1 MNTTTHRSG
10 AGTAH
15 FKKIVRVAV
24 AALASLL
31 MFGGGVA
38 RAQSGYVDPPGRV
51 ARLSDVSGQVWLYGS
66 DADEW
71 IGVARNRPLTSG
83 DRIATDNGARAEITL
98 GTTTLRLDAASEL
111 EVVQLDDTRFVVRL
125 HRGSA
130 AARLRSA
137 AAAAEFELDTD
148 EGRFR
153 ARSAGRYRF
162 DRLEQASDLT
172 VLGGQ
177 AVFEGRNSALPVTAG
192 QHAQFWLDTAGA
204 PQYTMVQPVRDAF
217 SNWIDDRD
225 RAEDRVVA
233 PVRYVSPEMTG
244 ADDLDRYGQW
254 EQTPDYGPI
263 WTPRTVPVGWA
274 PYGAGH
280 WAFVRPWGWTW
291 VDDAPW
297 GFAPFHYGRWVN
309 YRERWCWAP
318 GTYVAR
324 PVYAP
329 ALVAWVGGPRLSVSL
344 SIGREAPP
352 VGWFPLAPREV
363 YVPSY
368 RSSPTY
374 VRNVNITHVTNIT
387 QITTIVNNRNGEG
400 DRRDFAN
407 RRFPGAVTV
416 VPASVVTGREA
427 VGPSAA
433 QFRNNPQVRALVA
446 EARPGAAMTQSPVA
460 APIVPARPSDGRG
473 IARPPFEG
481 RPPGSVAGRG
491 EPGRPDSG
499 RTDGRGD
506 GRVDGRDDGR
516 GEGGRRDG
524 GRTGDARPGD
534 RPNGPNAP
542 TLAGTAPPPTL
553 AGPTAPPGLAGGP
566 SGARP
571 ALLSP
576 PPGAAPA
583 APPQRDIGAV
593 PQPAAPVASPRPP
606 GGPDA
611 NTVGRPPR
619 GAIGREP
626 TAVDAPSPPQQ
637 MLPPSPRLR
646 GDAQP
651 GEGRAGARLIGVPP
665 APNVSSRTEAPR
677 VVEPMRSVEPQRP
690 PSRVAPEIQRVV
702 PMPSTPPPPRGVEP
716 RAAEPPRAV
725 EAQRPAEAQRPPA
738 DPRAAR
744 PDQQRSREDR
754 RDERRD
760 DRRDAAD
767 KR

>member
-1 MNTTTHRSG
+1 MNTTTHRSAAAIARIPEILRVAAAALG
-10 AGTAH
+10 AFLLLGGTA
-15 FKKIVRVAV
+15 V
-24 AALASLL
+24 
-31 MFGGGVA
+31 
-38 RAQSGYVDPPGRV
+38 RAQPADVDPPGRV
-51 ARLSDVSGQVWLYGS
+51 ARISEVSGQVWLYGS

-98 GTTTLRLDAASEL
+98 GTTTLRLDAGSEL
-111 EVVQLDDTRFVVRL
+111 EVVRLDDARFIVRL
-125 HRGSA
+125 HQGSA

-137 AAAAEFELDTD
+137 AAAAEFQLETD

-153 ARSAGRYRF
+153 ARTAGRYRF

-172 VLGGQ
+172 VLVGQ

-192 QHAQFWLDTAGA
+192 QHAQFWLDAAGA

-217 SNWIDDRD
+217 ASWVDDRN

-244 ADDLDRYGQW
+244 AEDLDRYGQW
-254 EQTPDYGPI
+254 EQTPDYGAI
-263 WTPRTVPVGWA
+263 WTPSVVPAGWA

-297 GFAPFHYGRWVN
+297 GFAPFHYGRWVH

-329 ALVAWVGGPRLSVSL
+329 ALVAWVGGSGVSVSL
-344 SIGREAPP
+344 SVGRGGPP

-374 VRNVNITHVTNIT
+374 VRNVNVTHVTNIT

-416 VPASVVTGREA
+416 VPASVVVGREA

-446 EARPGAAMTQSPVA
+446 EVRPGATMTQAPVT
-460 APIVPARPSDGRG
+460 APIAPVRPPEGRG
-473 IARPPFEG
+473 LARPPFEG
-481 RPPGSVAGRG
+481 RPPGSFAGRG
-491 EPGRPDSG
+491 DPGRSDGG
-499 RTDGRGD
+499 RS
-506 GRVDGRDDGR
+506 DGR

-524 GRTGDARPGD
+524 GRPGDTRPGD
-534 RPNGPNAP
+534 RPNVPA
-542 TLAGTAPPPTL
+542 LAGAAPPPPL
-553 AGPTAPPGLAGGP
+553 AGPTPPPGLAGGP
-566 SGARP
+566 SGMQP
-571 ALLSP
+571 SSLP
-576 PPGAAPA
+576 PLPGAAPT
-583 APPQRDIGAV
+583 APSQRDSGVA
-593 PQPAAPVASPRPP
+593 PQPAAPVVVPRPP
-606 GGPDA
+606 IGGPDA
-611 NTVGRPPR
+611 NGIGRPPR
-619 GAIGREP
+619 GGIAREP
-626 TAVDAPSPPQQ
+626 AAVDAPSPPQQ

-646 GDAQP
+646 GEAQF
-651 GEGRAGARLIGVPP
+651 GEGRPGPGPRPIGATPP
-665 APNVSSRTEAPR
+665 QNVNPRTEAPR
-677 VVEPMRSVEPQRP
+677 AVEPMRSVEPQRP
-690 PSRVAPEIQRVV
+690 PLPRGSAEVQRVV
-702 PMPSTPPPPRGVEP
+702 PMQSVPRAPEP

-725 EAQRPAEAQRPPA
+725 EPQRPPEAQRPPTA

-744 PDQQRSREDR
+744 GDPRSREER

-760 DRRDAAD
+760 DRREPD